1 MKVKVTSIRGFD
13 DMFVTMFISKRHW
26 NWELD
31 EKIRGVCDRVVDSNG
46 RIRPVVDAT
55 DMELFTDW
63 LGKALRIG
71 KNHITI
77 LRFLDIAI
85 MTEGL
90 HRAGQDDVD
99 SHAVRF
105 NNRIIRTAT
114 AHAKF
119 LDGELSEWYQDKVLT
134 TNQVLEI
141 LGIETP
147 ESFTT
152 LDGDTYV
159 KCNNGYVKKEYK
171 DNGHVTRGLN
181 YQGFPSDF
189 KSKINLCEWGHVY
202 GLRNNNGHANPEVKI
217 WAESVME
224 QITQFHKQITS
235 DYVLSIKN

>member
-1 MKVKVTSIRGFD
+1 M
-13 DMFVTMFISKRHW
+13 
-26 NWELD
+26 
-31 EKIRGVCDRVVDSNG
+31 
-46 RIRPVVDAT
+46 
-55 DMELFTDW
+55 LF
-63 LGKALRIG
+63 R
-71 KNHITI
+71 
-77 LRFLDIAI
+77 
-85 MTEGL
+85 
-90 HRAGQDDVD
+90 
-99 SHAVRF
+99 S
-105 NNRIIRTAT
+105 AT
-114 AHAKF
+114 AHAEF

-159 KCNNGYVKKEYK
+159 KCNNGYVKEEYK